1 MKTMTRLNFTLLVLL
16 MSPTTGFAQSYLSPG
31 YIMGELRDALG
42 FVRQEPAPDF
52 VVKARPDPTS
62 LSYKPLTPPPANFHH
77 ETSSAASRLAAEA
90 PAIAELESARARNQ
104 SRAAAG
110 GKEKSQPSMAASPL
124 PEDPTPMKWNP
135 WETD

>member
-1 MKTMTRLNFTLLVLL
+1 MKTLRRLNLALLVLL
-16 MSPTTGFAQSYLSPG
+16 TNTSLASAQSYLSPG

-52 VVKARPDPTS
+52 VVKARPDPAS
-62 LSYKPLTPPPANFHH
+62 LSYKPLTLPPANFHH
-77 ETSSAASRLAAEA
+77 ESSSAASRLAAEA

-104 SRAAAG
+104 SQAAG
-110 GKEKSQPSMAASPL
+110 GGRQKSQPAPVASPL
-124 PEDPTPMKWNP
+124 PEDPAQMKWNP